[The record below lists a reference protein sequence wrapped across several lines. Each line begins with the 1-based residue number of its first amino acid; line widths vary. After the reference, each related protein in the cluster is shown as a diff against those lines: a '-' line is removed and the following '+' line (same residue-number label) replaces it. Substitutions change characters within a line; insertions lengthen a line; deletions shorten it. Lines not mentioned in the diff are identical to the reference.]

1 MKFTCEKDTLLKE
14 ISITQEIVSKTS
26 SSLSILSNVLLVA
39 DSNTLYIKATN
50 LKVSFE
56 TKIPIEVTKPGS
68 VTVLCDKLMK
78 NLRNLPPGDI
88 EFEALENDVFVIK
101 PLFKKIDIQLRTI
114 PADKF
119 PEIPS
124 CENEKFFELSQ
135 KDILEMISHTSF
147 AISHDVTR
155 YFMNGVYFEQN
166 EGRIVMVATDGR
178 RLSYISKQP
187 ENAIPEFNPI
197 IIPDKALNLIRKLAS
212 GEGTIS
218 LAINDKNVFFAFDN
232 QNISTTLIEGNFP
245 NYQKVIPSEQTHRIT
260 INRED
265 ISEAVK
271 RIFPNVDQKTKRIY
285 INMKN
290 GSFTLSSEESE
301 VDFAREEDI
310 DFAREEIP
318 CDYEGEEVT
327 FALNCLYL
335 SDPLREIGDDAVIL
349 EYTDPGKA
357 ITLRSAQQRD
367 YFHIIMP
374 MQLE

>member
-1 MKFTCEKDTLLKE
+1 MKFTCEKEALLKE

-26 SSLSILSNVLLVA
+26 PSLSILSNVLLVA
-39 DSNTLYIKATN
+39 DGSTLHIRATD

-56 TKIPIEVTKPGS
+56 TKIPVEVGRAGS
-68 VTVLCDKLMK
+68 VTVLCDKLLGS
-78 NLRNLPPGDI
+78 LRNIPPGDV
-88 EFEALENDVFVIK
+88 EFEALENDIFVIN

-124 CENEKFFELSQ
+124 FENEKFFEISQ
-135 KDILEMISHTSF
+135 KDIIEMISQTNF

-166 EGRIVMVATDGR
+166 EGRIIMVATDGR

-187 ENAIPEFNPI
+187 ENVIPEFSPV
-197 IIPDKALNLIRKLAS
+197 IIPDKALGLIRKLAS
-212 GEGTIS
+212 GEGNIS
-218 LAINDKNVFFAFDN
+218 LAINDKNIFFSFDN

-245 NYQKVIPSEQTHRIT
+245 NYQKVIPAEQKYKIN

-271 RIFPNVDQKTKRIY
+271 LVSSQVDQKAKRIY
-285 INMKN
+285 VNLKE
-290 GSFTLSSEESE
+290 GSLTLSSEKNAVGFEMG
-301 VDFAREEDI
+301 FAKQ
-310 DFAREEIP
+310 EIP
-318 CDYEGEEVT
+318 CDYTGEEVT
-327 FALNCLYL
+327 FALNCMYL
-335 SDPLREIGDDAVIL
+335 SDPLREIGDDAVVI
-349 EYTDPGKA
+349 EYTEPGKA
-357 ITLRSAQQRD
+357 VTLRSAQQRD

>member
-1 MKFTCEKDTLLKE
+1 MKFTCEKDSLVKE
-14 ISITQEIVSKTS
+14 IAITQEIVSKTG

-39 DSNTLYIKATN
+39 DSNTLYIKATD

-56 TKIPIEVTKPGS
+56 TKIPVDVVEAGS
-68 VTVLCDKLMK
+68 VTVLCDKLLGS
-78 NLRNLPPGDI
+78 LRNLPSGDI
-88 EFEALENDVFVIK
+88 EFEVLENDTFVIK
-101 PLFKKIDIQLRTI
+101 PVFKKIKIELKTI

-124 CENEKFFELSQ
+124 FEEEKFFEIPQ
-135 KDILEMISHTSF
+135 KDLIEMISQTSF

-166 EGRIVMVATDGR
+166 EGKLVMVATDGR
-178 RLSYISKQP
+178 RLSYISKQL
-187 ENAIPEFNPI
+187 ENSIPEFTPI

-212 GEGTIS
+212 GEGNIS
-218 LAINDKNVFFAFDN
+218 LAINEKNIFFSFDN

-245 NYQKVIPSEQTHRIT
+245 NYQKVIPAEQTHKIT

-265 ISEAVK
+265 ICEAVK
-271 RIFPNVDQKTKRIY
+271 RVSPLVDQKAKRIY
-285 INMKN
+285 INLKD
-290 GSFTLSSEESE
+290 GGLVLSSEESE
-301 VDFAREEDI
+301 IGFAK
-310 DFAREEIP
+310 EEIP
-318 CDYEGEEVT
+318 CDYTGEEVT
-327 FALNCLYL
+327 FALNCLYI
-335 SDPLREIGDDAVIL
+335 SDPLHEIGDEAVIL
-349 EYTDPGKA
+349 EYTEPGKA